1 MIVVHSENCSGCMRC
16 MLVCSY
22 TYTKKFS
29 FSASRIKIREYM
41 AEFTE
46 DCNECGK
53 CVEQCFYGALEM
65 VK

>member
-1 MIVVHSENCSGCMRC
+1 MIAVHPENCTGCMRC
-16 MLVCSY
+16 MLACSY
-22 TYTKKFS
+22 THTKKFS
-29 FSASRIKIREYM
+29 FSASRIKIIGYR
-41 AEFTE
+41 AEFSK

>member
-1 MIVVHSENCSGCMRC
+1 MIVVHPENCTGC

-41 AEFTE
+41 ASSLKIVMNVGSVLSSAFM
-46 DCNECGK
+46 GHWRW
-53 CVEQCFYGALEM
+53 
-65 VK
+65 

>member
-1 MIVVHSENCSGCMRC
+1 MRC

-29 FSASRIKIREYM
+29 FSASRIKIREYR